1 MKGLHPSHKVGIG
14 GVDIGLI
21 DNDPYVRTL
30 LQTHVERLDAS
41 FRVIWAVAN
50 GASAIHHCLFG
61 RKPQVLVLDM
71 SLNDMSGPQVC
82 RAIRERTPAIG
93 IVGIT
98 ALDPEDY
105 RPALIQAG
113 AQALIAKNDIPT
125 QLRPAII
132 AAAEGRS
139 CDFASGEDSSFL
151 SALQAHLIL
160 SATPEGDRLS
170 PQELAVMRLYRRGMS
185 TKQIAA
191 KLGISS
197 STVYVH
203 VHQVMRKTGAS
214 TRQEALRI
222 CASMHVI

>member
-1 MKGLHPSHKVGIG
+1 MKGSNPKHGI
-14 GVDIGLI
+14 DIGLV
-21 DNDPYVRTL
+21 DNDPYARML

-71 SLNDMSGPQVC
+71 SLNDMDGPQVC
-82 RAIRERTPAIG
+82 HAVRERTSAIG

-105 RPALIQAG
+105 RSALAQAG

-125 QLRPAII
+125 RLGPAII
-132 AAAEGRS
+132 EAAEGRAFDS
-139 CDFASGEDSSFL
+139 TSGEDSPFL
-151 SALQAHLIL
+151 SSPQAHLAL
-160 SATPEGDRLS
+160 SANPEGDRLS
-170 PQELAVMRLYRRGMS
+170 PQEITVMRLYRRGLS

-191 KLGISS
+191 KLCISS

-214 TRQEALRI
+214 SRQEALHI
-222 CASMHVI
+222 CASTHVI